1 MACLAVAGTTG
12 SGIAAE
18 GAADM
23 PAPIVLASAGPV
35 ETVLVTGVRTAE
47 STKGSIP
54 LIETP
59 QNIQVIQANMIAD
72 QGGKVLDDVLRNVAG
87 VMPGGYYQ
95 SWDYFRIRGF
105 DASGTFIRMG
115 CNSIPMSSS
124 MSSFTGLNRWR

>member
-1 MACLAVAGTTG
+1 
-12 SGIAAE
+12 
-18 GAADM
+18 
-23 PAPIVLASAGPV
+23 
-35 ETVLVTGVRTAE
+35 
-47 STKGSIP
+47 
-54 LIETP
+54 
-59 QNIQVIQANMIAD
+59 MIAD